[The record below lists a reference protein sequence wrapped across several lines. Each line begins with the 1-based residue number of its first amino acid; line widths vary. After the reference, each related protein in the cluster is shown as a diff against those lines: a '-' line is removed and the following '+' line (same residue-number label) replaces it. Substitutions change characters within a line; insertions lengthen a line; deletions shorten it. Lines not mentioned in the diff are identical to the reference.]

1 MYILQNRKTMLKVS
15 RKFEYGLHAVVY
27 LARKE
32 PDTIVTVKEM
42 STEIGFSQEFMAK
55 AMQNLKRAGLAVSVQ
70 GVKGGYRLAKSP
82 DEITVSDVG
91 RATEGA
97 PHLMRCSVARGKC
110 EIVDRCTHRGYMF
123 MLEEKIDLLM
133 AGTTVSALLLK
144 R

>member
-1 MYILQNRKTMLKVS
+1 MLKVS

-42 STEIGFSQEFMAK
+42 SAEIGFSQEFMAK

-82 DEITVSDVG
+82 DKITVSDIG

-97 PHLMRCSVARGKC
+97 PHLMRCSVEKGKC
-110 EIVDRCTHRGYMF
+110 EIVDTCSHRNYMF
-123 MLEEKIDLLM
+123 MLEKKIDSFM
-133 AGTTVSALLLK
+133 AGTTVSALLLN
-144 R
+144 RRDIPIR